1 MCMYFICSRR
11 SNIYYFDE
19 HSLLNK
25 FFQNEKFS
33 GERTASP
40 GKLLSIW
47 VFVKTNV
54 RNLEKKM
61 GNWYH
66 HRMSHF
72 SLNLVIRK
80 AAPKW
85 LTHLEITYGRV
96 HMRSNYKQQK
106 ITCAY
111 NFSPSHLSRQL
122 QQPSYC
128 QTSFYHDIFEGKC
141 ILLKSYVLVTEIS
154 IYKYT
159 YVYKIL

>member
-122 QQPSYC
+122 QQP
-128 QTSFYHDIFEGKC
+128 QTFFCGKWSRWEVLLLEASLRNLNMKYKSFERTHRKF
-141 ILLKSYVLVTEIS
+141 
-154 IYKYT
+154 
-159 YVYKIL
+159 